1 MSQNI
6 QNSKLEIIQKHF
18 QEKVQKIQSPTEFLS
33 RHPKDIKMH
42 RHLCREIRNREKKGN
57 EELMPMLAQY
67 QVVTPT
73 ELSSMG
79 ISHDTQNS
87 S

>member
-1 MSQNI
+1 
-6 QNSKLEIIQKHF
+6 
-18 QEKVQKIQSPTEFLS
+18 
-33 RHPKDIKMH
+33 MH
-42 RHLCREIRNREKKGN
+42 RHLCREIRNKEKKGN
-57 EELMPMLAQY
+57 KDLMPMLAQY